1 MKKTAKQRLMEFIAY
16 KGISQGKFER
26 LCEMSNGYLNN
37 LKKTLGAEKLQNVI
51 RAFPELNTEWLL
63 YGKGDMIKSPS
74 VINGGDITITG
85 EGETLK
91 SENNIKE
98 EKEYSPCEDVTF
110 VPLVPV
116 ASKGGSI
123 DDYTS
128 SVKLSD
134 CEMILSPTPNAEIA
148 ITIRGDSMYPKYPN
162 GTIVFI
168 KEIDADL
175 FIEWGR
181 VYVLNTVN
189 GSVTKVLTPS
199 KKKGYI
205 RCESLNPDKKFAPFD
220 VPMKSIKGIYKIL
233 LSLNPE

>member
-1 MKKTAKQRLMEFIAY
+1 MEGSVNQRIKEIIEYYSLTQKKFAESIDSAQSTISSLFKRGSIPSAQLVEKIA
-16 KGISQGKFER
+16 
-26 LCEMSNGYLNN
+26 N
-37 LKKTLGAEKLQNVI
+37 
-51 RAFPELNTEWLL
+51 AFPRINRDWLL
-63 YGKGDMIKSPS
+63 
-74 VINGGDITITG
+74 TG
-85 EGETLK
+85 EGDMLK
-91 SENNIKE
+91 PDNDIKE
-98 EKEYSPCEDVTF
+98 EDKEYSPCEDVTY

-116 ASKGGSI
+116 ASKGGNI
-123 DDYTS
+123 DEYTS
-128 SVKLSD
+128 SIKLSD
-134 CEMILSPTPNAEIA
+134 CEKILSPTPNAEIA
-148 ITIRGDSMYPKYPN
+148 ITIRGDSMFPKYPN
-162 GTIVFI
+162 GTIAFI

-233 LSLNPE
+233 LSINPE

>member
-1 MKKTAKQRLMEFIAY
+1 MSRVMRFKLMIDYLKNKGVIKTQKELGNKMGYSNESAFSQVINGKQNIPKDFMDKLKVLM
-16 KGISQGKFER
+16 
-26 LCEMSNGYLNN
+26 
-37 LKKTLGAEKLQNVI
+37 
-51 RAFPELNTEWLL
+51 PELNENWL
-63 YGKGDMIKSPS
+63 
-74 VINGGDITITG
+74 ITG
-85 EGETLK
+85 EGEMLK
-91 SENNIKE
+91 PDNDIKE

-110 VPLVPV
+110 VPLLPV
-116 ASKGGSI
+116 ASKGGNI
-123 DDYTS
+123 DEYIS
-128 SVKLSD
+128 SAKLSD
-134 CEMILSPTPNAEIA
+134 CEKILSPTPNAEIA
-148 ITIRGDSMYPKYPN
+148 ITIRGDSMFPKYPN
-162 GTIVFI
+162 GTIAFI
-168 KEIDADL
+168 KKIDADL

>member
-1 MKKTAKQRLMEFIAY
+1 MSTVVDVKKFRL
-16 KGISQGKFER
+16 ER
-26 LCEMSNGYLNN
+26 NLTQKELADLCGV
-37 LKKTLGAEKLQNVI
+37 TIRTVQNW
-51 RAFPELNTEWLL
+51 E
-63 YGKGDMIKSPS
+63 
-74 VINGGDITITG
+74 NGGTVPDMAKKFLHITD
-85 EGETLK
+85 E
-91 SENNIKE
+91 SVSQNKE
-98 EKEYSPCEDVTF
+98 DLDAGSDAVNCSCEEVTY

-116 ASKGGSI
+116 ASKGGDI
-123 DDYTS
+123 DECTS
-128 SVKLSD
+128 SIRLAD
-134 CEMILSPTPNAEIA
+134 CEKILSPTPNAEIA

-162 GTIVFI
+162 GTIAFI

-199 KKKGYI
+199 EKEGYI
-205 RCESLNPDKKFAPFD
+205 RCESINPDRKFAPFD

>member
-1 MKKTAKQRLMEFIAY
+1 MKKIERFDKYMEI
-16 KGISQGKFER
+16 KGLNDNKVTVQLGLSIGVLGKSRKEGR
-26 LCEMSNGYLNN
+26 DLSDKVIEQILNFY
-37 LKKTLGAEKLQNVI
+37 TD
-51 RAFPELNTEWLL
+51 LNRTWLL
-63 YGKGDMIKSPS
+63 
-74 VINGGDITITG
+74 TG
-85 EGETLK
+85 EGNMLK
-91 SENNIKE
+91 SDNDIKE

-116 ASKGGSI
+116 ASKGGNI
-123 DDYTS
+123 DEYTS

-134 CEMILSPTPNAEIA
+134 CEKILSPTPNAEIA
-148 ITIRGDSMYPKYPN
+148 ITIRGDSMFPKYPN
-162 GTIVFI
+162 GTIAFI

>member
-1 MKKTAKQRLMEFIAY
+1 MKKIERFDKYMEI
-16 KGISQGKFER
+16 KGLNDNKVTIQLGLSVGVLGKSRKPDRDLSDKVIEQILKFYTD
-26 LCEMSNGYLNN
+26 LNG
-37 LKKTLGAEKLQNVI
+37 V
-51 RAFPELNTEWLL
+51 WLL
-63 YGKGDMIKSPS
+63 
-74 VINGGDITITG
+74 TG
-85 EGETLK
+85 EGEMLK
-91 SENNIKE
+91 SDNDIKE

-181 VYVLNTVN
+181 VYVLNTTN

-199 KKKGYI
+199 DKEGYV
-205 RCESLNPDKKFAPFD
+205 RCESINPDRKFAPFD

>member
-1 MKKTAKQRLMEFIAY
+1 MKKIERFDKYMEI
-16 KGISQGKFER
+16 KGLNDNKVTVQLGLSIGVLGKSRKEGR
-26 LCEMSNGYLNN
+26 DLSDKVIEQILNFY
-37 LKKTLGAEKLQNVI
+37 TD
-51 RAFPELNTEWLL
+51 LNRTWLL
-63 YGKGDMIKSPS
+63 
-74 VINGGDITITG
+74 TG
-85 EGETLK
+85 EGEMLNEAEK
-91 SENNIKE
+91 KENDNNCNE
-98 EKEYSPCEDVTF
+98 SNCEDVTY

-116 ASKGGSI
+116 ASKGGDI
-123 DDYTS
+123 DECTS
-128 SVKLSD
+128 SIRLAD
-134 CEMILSPTPNAEIA
+134 CEKILSPTPNAEIA
-148 ITIRGDSMYPKYPN
+148 ITIRGDSMFPKYPN
-162 GTIVFI
+162 GTIAFI

-205 RCESLNPDKKFAPFD
+205 RCESINPDKKFAPFD

>member
-1 MKKTAKQRLMEFIAY
+1 MSRVMRFKLMIDYLKNKGVIKTQKELGNKMGYSNESAFSQVINGKQNIPKDFMDKLKVLM
-16 KGISQGKFER
+16 
-26 LCEMSNGYLNN
+26 
-37 LKKTLGAEKLQNVI
+37 
-51 RAFPELNTEWLL
+51 PELNENWL
-63 YGKGDMIKSPS
+63 
-74 VINGGDITITG
+74 ITG
-85 EGETLK
+85 EGEMLK
-91 SENNIKE
+91 PDNDIKE

-110 VPLVPV
+110 VPLLPV
-116 ASKGGSI
+116 ASKGGNI
-123 DDYTS
+123 DEYIS
-128 SVKLSD
+128 SAKLSD
-134 CEMILSPTPNAEIA
+134 CEKILSPTPNAEIA
-148 ITIRGDSMYPKYPN
+148 ITIRGDSMFPKYPN

-168 KEIDADL
+168 KKIDADL

-205 RCESLNPDKKFAPFD
+205 RCESLNPDKKFTPFD

>member
-1 MKKTAKQRLMEFIAY
+1 MGVKNRLLAFIESLGMAKTA
-16 KGISQGKFER
+16 FER
-26 LCEMSNGYLNN
+26 EVGLSNGYISNFKGN
-37 LKKTLGAEKLQNVI
+37 LGADKLEGI
-51 RAFPELNTEWLL
+51 LCRFPQLNKDWLL
-63 YGKGDMIKSPS
+63 TGKGEMLKPENDIK
-74 VINGGDITITG
+74 
-85 EGETLK
+85 E
-91 SENNIKE
+91 E

-116 ASKGGSI
+116 ASKGGNI
-123 DDYTS
+123 DEYTS

-134 CEMILSPTPNAEIA
+134 CEKILSPTPNAEIA
-148 ITIRGDSMYPKYPN
+148 ITIRGDSMFPKYPN
-162 GTIVFI
+162 GTIAFI

>member
-1 MKKTAKQRLMEFIAY
+1 MTDSERIIEVKKFTGLSFNGLAKELGLNTAQTLYDIKNG
-16 KGISQGKFER
+16 KHGISKEVAQKIQAR
-26 LCEMSNGYLNN
+26 YLNIN
-37 LKKTLGAEKLQNVI
+37 YS
-51 RAFPELNTEWLL
+51 WL
-63 YGKGDMIKSPS
+63 
-74 VINGGDITITG
+74 ITG
-85 EGETLK
+85 EGEMLK
-91 SENNIKE
+91 PENDIKEE

-116 ASKGGSI
+116 ASKGGNI
-123 DDYTS
+123 DEYTS

-134 CEMILSPTPNAEIA
+134 CEKILSPTPNAEIA
-148 ITIRGDSMYPKYPN
+148 ITIRGDSMFPKYPN
-162 GTIVFI
+162 GTIAFI

-220 VPMKSIKGIYKIL
+220 VPLKSIKGIYKIL